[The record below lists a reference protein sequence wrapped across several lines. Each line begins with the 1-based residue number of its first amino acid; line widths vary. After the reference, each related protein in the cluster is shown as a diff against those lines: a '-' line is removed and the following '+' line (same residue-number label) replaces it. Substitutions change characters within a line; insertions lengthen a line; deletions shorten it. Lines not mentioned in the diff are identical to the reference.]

1 MEYLNKVFSN
11 LQQKMVYNPENEM
24 LDIDVNALMW
34 RMFTSATMDAAVH
47 LGEDYEENLRST
59 RNANDKTV

>member
-1 MEYLNKVFSN
+1 MEYLKKVFSN

-34 RMFTSATMDAAVH
+34 RMFMSTTMDAAVH

-59 RNANDKTV
+59 RNANDKTM